1 MSDDTPTTVTAQIK
15 DNVAKSGTWVRL
27 AHMLVLALATWLAIG
42 ILWATALVQ
51 FLSQLLTGAPIA
63 RLSRFGA
70 ALAIYISEV
79 TLFLTYSSEHKPFP
93 YAPLPAVAEESK
105 DGHATA

>member
-1 MSDDTPTTVTAQIK
+1 MSDDKGVTLQIK
-15 DNVAKSGTWVRL
+15 VNVAKSGTWIRL
-27 AHMLVLALATWLAIG
+27 AHMLVLALAVWLAMG
-42 ILWATALVQ
+42 MLWATALVQ
-51 FLSQLLTGAPIA
+51 FLSQLLTGAPIE

-79 TLFLTYSSEHKPFP
+79 ALFLTYGSEHKPFP
-93 YAPLPAVAEESK
+93 YAPLPEVAEAGK